1 MIQGQQQNG
10 RGIVLVISAMT
21 IFSVQDVII
30 KLLSDDVSLY
40 QILFFRSLIG
50 ILLIL
55 GFQKI
60 IGEPIKLWTAY
71 PGLSLYR
78 GIAFFF
84 GYAAFYFAQSKVPI
98 ANATVLFLV
107 SPFFITIMSI
117 FVFGSSVGVRRWAAM
132 LVGFSGVIFIAR
144 PEGGAFN
151 WI

>member
-60 IGEPIKLWTAY
+60 IGEPIGKVLDQWRD
-71 PGLSLYR
+71 LY
-78 GIAFFF
+78 
-84 GYAAFYFAQSKVPI
+84 
-98 ANATVLFLV
+98 
-107 SPFFITIMSI
+107 
-117 FVFGSSVGVRRWAAM
+117 
-132 LVGFSGVIFIAR
+132 
-144 PEGGAFN
+144 
-151 WI
+151 